1 MQAMGSVILLP
12 AVTRL
17 FWPPT
22 KTNVCLFV
30 ICKAKLQILK
40 GEIHIRVHN
49 VLGDKK
55 NVGYLE
61 IY

>member
-1 MQAMGSVILLP
+1 MFVLGM
-12 AVTRL
+12 
-17 FWPPT
+17 
-22 KTNVCLFV
+22 VCLFV

-40 GEIHIRVHN
+40 GEIHIWVHN

-55 NVGYLE
+55 NVVGYLE